1 MTLFPDAVDAMM
13 NASIIGRAQERGF
26 VTIRTH
32 QIREFTTNRQMQVD
46 DYPYGGGRGAVM
58 QADPLYRCWQ
68 HICDEAGGLEAG
80 DRQRKRRHLPH
91 AIKRTQALR
100 RITWPERLRLHAFQR
115 KSENSSSNSATAAFW
130 SLLQNES

>member
-1 MTLFPDAVDAMM
+1 MRIDIMTLFPDAVDAMM

-68 HICDEAGGLEAG
+68 HICDKAGGRVHTIYMSQIGRA
-80 DRQRKRRHLPH
+80 HV
-91 AIKRTQALR
+91 
-100 RITWPERLRLHAFQR
+100 
-115 KSENSSSNSATAAFW
+115 
-130 SLLQNES
+130 